1 MSTPN
6 SDSPAL
12 PGGSLGAQPGSLG
25 AQPEPPAGEQTQ
37 ASPSLAG
44 TPPADPPSPAAS
56 SRPSGGEYSLP
67 ILIGTFVL
75 ALVGIGLL
83 GLGLYAVVRLGSG
96 GPFAAALSSATP
108 ARLTT
113 LVVLVPTTTPA
124 PPATA
129 TTAPSATFTV
139 RPPTATLAAA
149 TASISATASVTATA
163 AGLTPTV
170 GSDVLTLVQGVNVRG
185 GPGTNYPVVG
195 SIKAGDTAPLL
206 GRNAAGD
213 WFVIGYKNGLA
224 GQGWVSAN
232 SSISSYSGDKSHL
245 AVVAAPPVP
254 ATAVPTATPK
264 PAGNPNGALVNGAH
278 GVSGMLNLCSNQVTF
293 AVNERVCFVE
303 WIKNNTTQ
311 AVPYGLLRVTAVKAG
326 GGTQFQTSW
335 SGEQAAHGMLGI
347 DPGCIGPT
355 DRCKG
360 QWEDG
365 IRLSSACSYQLFLS
379 VCFSDYPTC
388 RGTTGDWE
396 TLSGAIVIT
405 VQ

>member
-1 MSTPN
+1 MAAPL
-6 SDSPAL
+6 A
-12 PGGSLGAQPGSLG
+12 
-25 AQPEPPAGEQTQ
+25 PP
-37 ASPSLAG
+37 
-44 TPPADPPSPAAS
+44 PAAS
-56 SRPSGGEYSLP
+56 SRSSGGEYSLP

-83 GLGLYAVVRLGSG
+83 GLGLYAVVKLGSG
-96 GPFAAALSSATP
+96 GTLAAALSSATP

-170 GSDVLTLVQGVNVRG
+170 GSNVLTLVQGVNVRG

-195 SIKAGDTAPLL
+195 SITAGDTAPLL

-213 WFVIGYKNGLA
+213 WFVISYKNGLA

-232 SSISSYSGDKSHL
+232 SSISSYSGDKSQL

-254 ATAVPTATPK
+254 ATAVPSATPK

-278 GVSGMLNLCSNQVTF
+278 GVSGMLNLCSTQVTF

-311 AVPYGLLRVTAVKAG
+311 AVPYGLLGVTAVKAG

-347 DPGCIGPT
+347 DPGCVGPT

-365 IRLSSACSYQLFLS
+365 IRLSSAGSYQLFLS